1 MSGRDNRYHGL
12 PYSSTNTSPYNY
24 SLYPD
29 YGQQSPSSAPSHG
42 RGDPGVGGQGAQP
55 YEQPGSVSAYNANA
69 YSSYN
74 LAQAPQHP
82 HGWQTSTNARVAQR
96 AMSPPAAVP
105 RTSAR
110 HATPT
115 LTPRTS
121 HQSPLPS
128 SMNPTLSP
136 PARPHAQVRGT
147 LEQSESQWQA
157 AYPPLSTPYTQSQP
171 VDSRQAYTTD
181 LARDN
186 VPSRSRLES
195 SVFSQIDTSGAQ
207 PPASYVRPSSRTPLG
222 MPAPA
227 EVSGQNSQGRTTP
240 SGFPSP
246 SQRSPPLPDFA
257 QVSAASLASDYETY
271 RP

>member
-24 SLYPD
+24 SSYPG
-29 YGQQSPSSAPSHG
+29 YGQQSSSSAPSHG

-55 YEQPGSVSAYNANA
+55 YEQPGSVSAYNSNA
-69 YSSYN
+69 YSPYS

-82 HGWQTSTNARVAQR
+82 HGWQTLTNTRVAQR
-96 AMSPPAAVP
+96 TMSPPP

-121 HQSPLPS
+121 HQTSLPS
-128 SMNPTLSP
+128 SMNATLSP
-136 PARPHAQVRGT
+136 PGRPHAQAQGAP
-147 LEQSESQWQA
+147 EQNESQWQA
-157 AYPPLSTPYTQSQP
+157 AYPPLSTPYIQSQP
-171 VDSRQAYTTD
+171 VDARQAYTAD

-186 VPSRSRLES
+186 VPPRPRVES
-195 SVFSQIDTSGAQ
+195 SVFSQIDASGAQ
-207 PPASYVRPSSRTPLG
+207 PPTSYIRPSSRTPLG

-240 SGFPSP
+240 SGLPSP
-246 SQRSPPLPDFA
+246 SQRSSPLPDFA